1 MTDGI
6 FDIVCHPLLAN
17 EAQKINIPFI
27 RRFMDRNIL
36 RANNK
41 TDFENLQK
49 SISKF
54 VSGNGLPNVTD
65 DKTIVGLI
73 NTDILADLKDEEYY
87 KEPDWDKLNENMK
100 RKLREG
106 RRPTPIDIKKPTNII
121 KVTPTGESIVIND
134 ESRKLKKR
142 LQNSYRINRQLRKI
156 VLIQLIVILVL
167 IIICSICIV
176 FLNKGNVQDT
186 SKKSME
192 SSSISKDSAYNGK
205 HTQ

>member
-1 MTDGI
+1 M
-6 FDIVCHPLLAN
+6 
-17 EAQKINIPFI
+17 
-27 RRFMDRNIL
+27 
-36 RANNK
+36 
-41 TDFENLQK
+41 
-49 SISKF
+49 
-54 VSGNGLPNVTD
+54 
-65 DKTIVGLI
+65 I

-205 HTQ
+205 HTQGSAIADDDTSDHADDSTQSDSICLLYTSDADDEL

>member
-1 MTDGI
+1 M
-6 FDIVCHPLLAN
+6 
-17 EAQKINIPFI
+17 
-27 RRFMDRNIL
+27 
-36 RANNK
+36 
-41 TDFENLQK
+41 
-49 SISKF
+49 
-54 VSGNGLPNVTD
+54 PNVTD

-176 FLNKGNVQDT
+176 F
-186 SKKSME
+186 
-192 SSSISKDSAYNGK
+192 
-205 HTQ
+205 

>member
-106 RRPTPIDIKKPTNII
+106 RRPTPIDIK
-121 KVTPTGESIVIND
+121 S
-134 ESRKLKKR
+134 
-142 LQNSYRINRQLRKI
+142 LQI
-156 VLIQLIVILVL
+156 
-167 IIICSICIV
+167 
-176 FLNKGNVQDT
+176 
-186 SKKSME
+186 
-192 SSSISKDSAYNGK
+192 
-205 HTQ
+205 